1 MGKNNKIPIP
11 APVDNLLITAIVKI
25 TSMNL
30 LEIIKKRRS
39 IRRFTT
45 QQVEKEKIAAL
56 LEAAMYAPS
65 AVNKQPWH
73 FIVIDDHAVM
83 KRIMEAHPHSKMFE
97 TANIGVL
104 VCGDLQLHHG
114 PGYWIA
120 DCAAATENILL
131 AATTLG
137 LGSCWVG
144 IYPRE
149 DRMKAMKEIF
159 VLPDHVEAFALVAIG
174 YAAEQKNTPER
185 FFQEKIHFNQ
195 WKV

>member
-1 MGKNNKIPIP
+1 
-11 APVDNLLITAIVKI
+11 
-25 TSMNL
+25 MNL

-39 IRRFTT
+39 IRRFTS
-45 QQVEKEKIAAL
+45 QGVEKEKIEAL

-97 TANIGVL
+97 TANLGVL
-104 VCGDLQLHHG
+104 VCGDLQLQHG

-120 DCAAATENILL
+120 DCAAATENFLL
-131 AATTLG
+131 AATALG

-149 DRMKAMKEIF
+149 DRMRAMKEIF
-159 VLPDHVEAFALVAIG
+159 SLPEQVEGFALIAIG
-174 YAAEQKNTPER
+174 YPAEEKKTQER
-185 FFQEKIHFNQ
+185 FHREKIFFNQ
-195 WKV
+195 WGTS

>member
-1 MGKNNKIPIP
+1 
-11 APVDNLLITAIVKI
+11 
-25 TSMNL
+25 MNL

-39 IRRFTT
+39 IRRFTS
-45 QQVEKEKIAAL
+45 QGVEKEKIQAL

-73 FIVIDDHAVM
+73 FIVIEDRTVM
-83 KRIMEAHPHSKMFE
+83 NRIMEVHPHSKMFE
-97 TANIGVL
+97 TANLGIL

-131 AATTLG
+131 AATALG

-149 DRMKAMKEIF
+149 DRMKAMKDVF
-159 VLPDHVEAFALVAIG
+159 LLPEHVEGFALIAIG
-174 YAAEQKNTPER
+174 YPAEEKKIPAR
-185 FFQEKIHFNQ
+185 FQPDRIHLNR
-195 WKV
+195 WGHS